1 MYLERILT
9 QIPRMTEEELEALA
23 DEAILRYG
31 KSDDK
36 IERSEQLLI
45 IMRAMEESLS
55 RGRKT
60 H

>member
-1 MYLERILT
+1 MYLERILA
-9 QIPRMTEEELEALA
+9 QIPRMTEEELETLA

-31 KSDDK
+31 KSDDE

-45 IMRAMEESLS
+45 IMRAMEEALS

>member
-1 MYLERILT
+1 MYLERILA
-9 QIPRMTEEELEALA
+9 QISRMTEEELETLA
-23 DEAILRYG
+23 DEAILSYG
-31 KSDDK
+31 KSDDE

-45 IMRAMEESLS
+45 IMRAMEEALS